1 MAGSLHKY
9 TVQESGNAGLG
20 QAGAYLEISTTDI
33 TSTVL
38 GDKIVTAISIIEDAT
53 FTTLTPQE
61 SIYIGTA
68 SGSGDALTTS
78 ETFPA
83 GMTIFGRWSAFRLN
97 GGKVIAY
104 FG

>member
-1 MAGSLHKY
+1 MSDIRKY
-9 TVQESGNAGLG
+9 TVIESGNVQLG
-20 QAGAYLEISTTDI
+20 QAGSFLELSTTDN

-38 GDKIVTAISIIEDAT
+38 GNKIITAITMIEDTT
-53 FTTLTPQE
+53 FTTLTPTD
-61 SIYIGTA
+61 STFIGN
-68 SGSGDALTTS
+68 SGGSGDNLTTS

-97 GGKVIAY
+97 SGKVIAY